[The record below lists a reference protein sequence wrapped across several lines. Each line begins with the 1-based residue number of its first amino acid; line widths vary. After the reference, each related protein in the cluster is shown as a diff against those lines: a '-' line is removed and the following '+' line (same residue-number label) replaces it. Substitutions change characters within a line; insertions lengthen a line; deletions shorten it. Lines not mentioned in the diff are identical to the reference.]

1 MKQTLLALG
10 GVALCAMSTGVA
22 AQTAPQKVPAA
33 RKPQGTASAPDAD
46 DGEIEVIGRRLPGAV
61 ITDIPAEVQLSPG
74 DIRSYGVSSVTELL
88 GELAPQ
94 TNSGQGRGEAPV
106 VLLNGRR
113 ISGTA
118 EIRDLPTEAIR
129 RVDILPEEVALKYG
143 YRADQKVVNFVL
155 RPRFR
160 AATGE
165 LEGGTSTAGGR
176 DTQEANLFLLKIQ
189 GDNRINIGIRYQ
201 EANTLDESQR
211 DIISRAQGQP
221 FDSIGNITPR
231 GSDEIDPALSA
242 LAGQKVTIAGVPAS
256 AATGHPTLGD
266 FVTRAN
272 QPNVTDVSGY
282 RTLAPATSNLALNAV
297 LSRPLFGNIQ
307 ATISGNV
314 GRTISDSD
322 LGLPGASLT
331 LPAGSPFSPFAR
343 DVALSLYPGGY
354 DVRTQRVTGNSE
366 HLGITLND
374 QIGQWRWT
382 MTGTYD
388 RAESAT
394 RTDRGIDVSQI
405 QTLVAAGNPTLNPFA
420 PLPAGLIAIRPA
432 DRARSTSNI
441 GDLQFVA
448 AGPLF
453 DLPAGAVTTSVK
465 VGVEASGFDALSVRG
480 GVTTPGSLS
489 RNIGS
494 GQVSFDLPITSQRND
509 VLAALGDLSANL
521 NLAADRV
528 SSFGTLKTIGYGVN
542 WRPRKGISLIW
553 SVTDDRGAPTVQQL
567 GNPLVT
573 TPDVRVFDFVRGQTA
588 DITRISG
595 GNPDLV
601 ADHRHVMK
609 VGLTVKPL
617 AKTDL
622 SLTATYTDSRTR
634 NLVAAFPVAI
644 AQIEAAFPD
653 RFIRDDDGN
662 LLSIDSRPIQFQ
674 REDREQLRW
683 GFNFSKPLR
692 TKAQAQ
698 FEALRAARRAAAERG
713 DVPPGLPE
721 GTPPGQAPGDQ
732 PAPRNG
738 FAGNGGDGQGQ
749 GPGGGGRGFGGPG
762 GPGGGRGFGGGGGGG
777 RLQFAVYHTWYFKDA
792 ILISDKLPVLD
803 LLGGSATGSNGGQ
816 PRHAI
821 DVQAGYS
828 KGWLGARLS
837 ATWQSGTTV
846 RGGANSSG
854 RSGDL
859 SFSPLATVN
868 LRLFTNFL
876 QVPGLIR
883 AHPWVRGMR
892 ITLAVNNLFDQ
903 RLKVRDAAGLTPLS
917 YQPGYIDPVGRTVK
931 IGIRKL
937 FF

>member
-33 RKPQGTASAPDAD
+33 NKPQDAASAPDAD

-113 ISGTA
+113 ISGMA

-176 DTQEANLFLLKIQ
+176 DAQEANLFLLKIQ

-201 EANTLDESQR
+201 EANKLEKSQR
-211 DIISRAQGQP
+211 DIVSRAQDQS
-221 FDSIGNITPR
+221 FDSIGN
-231 GSDEIDPALSA
+231 
-242 LAGQKVTIAGVPAS
+242 V
-256 AATGHPTLGD
+256 AT
-266 FVTRAN
+266 
-272 QPNVTDVSGY
+272 NVTDVSRY

-297 LSRPLFGNIQ
+297 LSRPLFGNVQ
-307 ATISGNV
+307 ATINGNV

-331 LPAGSPFSPFAR
+331 LPAGNPFSPFAR

-354 DVRTQRVTGNSE
+354 DVRTQRVTGNGE

-382 MTGTYD
+382 ITGTYD
-388 RAESAT
+388 RAESST
-394 RTDRGIDVSQI
+394 KTDRGIDVSQI

-420 PLPAGLIAIRPA
+420 PLPAGLIGIRPA
-432 DRARSTSNI
+432 DRARSISNI

-465 VGVEASGFDALSVRG
+465 VGVEASGFDARSVRG

-494 GQVSFDLPITSQRND
+494 GQVSFDLPITSQRNN
-509 VLAALGDLSANL
+509 VLAAIGDLSANL

-528 SSFGTLKTIGYGVN
+528 SGFGTLKTIGYGVN

-609 VGLTVKPL
+609 IGLTVKPL

-622 SLTATYTDSRTR
+622 SVTATYTDSRTR
-634 NLVAAFPVAI
+634 NLVAAFPVGI
-644 AQIEAAFPD
+644 AQIEAAFPK
-653 RFIRDDDGN
+653 RFTRDRDDDGN

-674 REDREQLRW
+674 REDRQQLRW
-683 GFNFSKPLR
+683 GFNFSRPLR

-698 FEALRAARRAAAERG
+698 FEALRAARRAAAERRE
-713 DVPPGLPE
+713 VPPGLPE

-749 GPGGGGRGFGGPG
+749 GRSGGGRGFGGPG
-762 GPGGGRGFGGGGGGG
+762 GPGGGRGFGGGGGG
-777 RLQFAVYHTWYFKDA
+777 RLQLAVYHTWYFKDA
-792 ILISDKLPVLD
+792 ILISDTLPVLD

-828 KGWLGARLS
+828 KGWLGGRLS

-846 RGGANSSG
+846 RGGASLSG

-892 ITLAVNNLFDQ
+892 ITFAVNNLFDQ